1 MELPLFD
8 QVADLIRA
16 LTPEE
21 LGEVR
26 VRAHRRGVKV
36 WFGPEK
42 PPREHY
48 EAQVLARRHVDGRD
62 GMAVEVGF
70 HSEHPKREDNEAA
83 LAQVLKT
90 EKTWRKILG
99 DEAEAGVFLGAEN
112 WTRVSETWI
121 EPDLDDPEL
130 AFELASRTV
139 DYLSG
144 IEPARRA

>member
-1 MELPLFD
+1 MELPLCE

-21 LGEVR
+21 LGELH

-36 WFGPEK
+36 WFDQTTVPK
-42 PPREHY
+42 EHY
-48 EAQVLARRHVDGRD
+48 EAQMLARRHIDGRD

-70 HSEHPKREDNEAA
+70 HSEHPKRADNEAT
-83 LAQVLKT
+83 LAHVL
-90 EKTWRKILG
+90 EHEQSWRDTLG
-99 DEAEAGVFLGAEN
+99 EEAVAGVFLGAEN

-121 EPDLDDPEL
+121 EPDLEDPEL

-139 DYLSG
+139 DYLTS
-144 IEPARRA
+144 IEPARR

>member
-36 WFGPEK
+36 WFDTEK
-42 PPREHY
+42 APREHY
-48 EAQVLARRHVDGRD
+48 EAQVLARRHIDGLD

-83 LAQVLKT
+83 LAKVMTT
-90 EKTWRKILG
+90 ESTWRKILG
-99 DEAEAGVFLGAEN
+99 DEAEAGVFLGAAN

-121 EPDLDDPEL
+121 EPDLEDPEL

-139 DYLSG
+139 DYLTS
-144 IEPARRA
+144 IEPARR